1 MLSWNC
7 KNKKLKSN
15 PRVLERLRLSHMPAK
30 YALIRMLK
38 EKQYAKYVA
47 LLLPKLHMLLSKLLK
62 KFKKRKMK
70 SKHG

>member
-1 MLSWNC
+1 
-7 KNKKLKSN
+7 
-15 PRVLERLRLSHMPAK
+15 
-30 YALIRMLK
+30 MLK

-47 LLLPKLHMLLSKLLK
+47 LLLLKLHMLSSKLLK

>member
-1 MLSWNC
+1 
-7 KNKKLKSN
+7 
-15 PRVLERLRLSHMPAK
+15 MPAK

-47 LLLPKLHMLLSKLLK
+47 LLLLKLHMLSSKLLK